1 MVQLKSLKRFLMM
14 VLKKL
19 LIDDDTKKVSKKFQN
34 NGINTVSKGST
45 VMILKK
51 FFNDGTKKVP

>member
-1 MVQLKSLKRFLMM
+1 MM

-19 LIDDDTKKVSKKFQN
+19 LIDDDTKKVLQKFQN

-45 VMILKK
+45 VMIIKK
-51 FFNDGTKKVP
+51 FFNDGTIKVP